1 MCLHSHNSQHFL
13 GPHRSLFAN
22 CSNEKYQINQCLH
35 LVETKYDQNV
45 KLGTNTAYDSS
56 SLLCHWFWSFSHP
69 LLLWPPLPHLSS
81 RATLKENWNFN
92 ASRSSFDLKVSY
104 VTHITPLQKYRDSL
118 KDICLALFLLLITSF
133 PVDCSWKIACQ
144 VSMTQ
149 KIITR
154 AALSGANNIL
164 SDI

>member
-22 CSNEKYQINQCLH
+22 CSNEKYQINHCLH
-35 LVETKYDQNV
+35 HLAETTHDQNV
-45 KLGTNTAYDSS
+45 KLGTNTADVSS
-56 SLLCHWFWSFSHP
+56 SLLCHWILSFSHL
-69 LLLWPPLPHLSS
+69 LLLWPPLPHLSR
-81 RATLKENWNFN
+81 RATFKIFCFN

-144 VSMTQ
+144 VPMTQ